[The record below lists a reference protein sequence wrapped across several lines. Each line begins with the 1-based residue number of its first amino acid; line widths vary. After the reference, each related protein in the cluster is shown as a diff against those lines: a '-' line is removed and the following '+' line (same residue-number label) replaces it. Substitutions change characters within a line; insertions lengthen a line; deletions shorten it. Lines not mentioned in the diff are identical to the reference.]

1 MKKLLILTVLLGL
14 NTLTVSSQTV
24 VSNEQ
29 LDWLFVRNND
39 AVRFE
44 KELANCDS
52 TSIFMETKIDRL
64 VKQAIN
70 KDSIV
75 GQKDAIIRLQRY
87 DIEQKRI
94 LIVDLNDDITKR
106 NKIIKVGGVGLIIM
120 SVLFLLK

>member
-1 MKKLLILTVLLGL
+1 MTVLLGL

-94 LIVDLNDDITKR
+94 LIIDLNNDITKR